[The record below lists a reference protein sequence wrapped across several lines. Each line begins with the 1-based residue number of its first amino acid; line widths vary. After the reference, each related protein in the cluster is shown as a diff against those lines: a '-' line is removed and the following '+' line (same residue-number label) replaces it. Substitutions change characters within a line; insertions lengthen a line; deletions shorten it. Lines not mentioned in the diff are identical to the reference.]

1 VLLCAGKDDARI
13 KVRAV
18 SATLINLGVICITG
32 VDNLPVGTQMLHA
45 SMFLN
50 CKQRNCR
57 VIAALAFTVTCL
69 LADATTLCFAQESAK
84 GATEKWRPKD
94 GLYAS
99 PDKDFEMQCGEFGE
113 LVISLSEKSVGGNEW
128 SCKINR
134 LTDTAPSSVKLD
146 ITCDDYNLALSIDGR
161 DPNAYERKFKEVM
174 LLKRINDTSISV
186 RKTLNGQFKGP
197 SWQADYCPED
207 VQRMRIEQTKR
218 TMEDAKYKIPEQL
231 SRPNQWRP
239 KDGIYASTGPDFG
252 DRCTKSGDV
261 AIGLV
266 DGSISS
272 GKAQCKVVEVMN
284 TGQAAM
290 SLSMTCN
297 QPSAK
302 PPSSPAKKGSEANS
316 RREAGTLSMD
326 VIRMSRIDDNTF
338 HMQKTVDRKFRDDGG
353 PVAYCPEDAQR
364 AYAARTAKK

>member
-1 VLLCAGKDDARI
+1 M
-13 KVRAV
+13 
-18 SATLINLGVICITG
+18 
-32 VDNLPVGTQMLHA
+32 PHA
-45 SMFLN
+45 NMFLN
-50 CKQRNCR
+50 RKQQNCR
-57 VIAALAFTVTCL
+57 VIAALAFSTCL
-69 LADATTLCFAQESAK
+69 LANATTTCFAQDRAK
-84 GATEKWRPKD
+84 GAIEKWRPKD

-146 ITCDDYNLALSIDGR
+146 ITCDDYNLALSIDER

-174 LLKRINDTSISV
+174 LLKRINDTSMSV

-197 SWQADYCPED
+197 SWQADYCP
-207 VQRMRIEQTKR
+207 
-218 TMEDAKYKIPEQL
+218 
-231 SRPNQWRP
+231 

-252 DRCTKSGDV
+252 DRCAKSGDV

-302 PPSSPAKKGSEANS
+302 QAPALTKGSEANS

-338 HMQKTVDRKFRDDGG
+338 HMQKTVDKKFRDDGG

-364 AYAARTAKK
+364 AYAARNAKK